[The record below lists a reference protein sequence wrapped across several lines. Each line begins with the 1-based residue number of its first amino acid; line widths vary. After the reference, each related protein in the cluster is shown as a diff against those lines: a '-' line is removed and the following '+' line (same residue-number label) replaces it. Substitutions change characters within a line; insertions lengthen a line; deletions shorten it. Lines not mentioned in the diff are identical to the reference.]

1 MISRLLRAGVLA
13 VLCVAALPE
22 IASAQRAYDGNW
34 SVLIVTQ
41 QGNCD
46 RAYRYGVSIR
56 SGSVNYDGGVVNF
69 TGRVAANGAVRCA
82 SPPAA
87 PLPTVRDGSTV
98 TRARDAGPASP
109 AAAAVPAIG
118 PPNGADSALSKFGN
132 ITAGNR
138 PIAGIRPCLFSQTQ
152 LRRPRTSGHA
162 TMVRILTRNRKR

>member
-69 TGRVAANGAVRCA
+69 TGRVAANGAV
-82 SPPAA
+82 
-87 PLPTVRDGSTV
+87 TVRVSSGS
-98 TRARDAGPASP
+98 
-109 AAAAVPAIG
+109 AVA
-118 PPNGADSALSKFGN
+118 NGTGRLNRTEGQGRWGGQSSGSRCSGYW
-132 ITAGNR
+132 TAE
-138 PIAGIRPCLFSQTQ
+138 
-152 LRRPRTSGHA
+152 RR
-162 TMVRILTRNRKR
+162 

>member
-56 SGSVNYDGGVVNF
+56 GGGVYYDGGVVNF
-69 TGRVAANGAVRCA
+69 TGRVAANG
-82 SPPAA
+82 
-87 PLPTVRDGSTV
+87 TVRVRVSSGSAFADGTG
-98 TRARDAGPASP
+98 RLNRNEGQGRWAGQSS
-109 AAAAVPAIG
+109 G
-118 PPNGADSALSKFGN
+118 SRCSGYW
-132 ITAGNR
+132 TAE
-138 PIAGIRPCLFSQTQ
+138 
-152 LRRPRTSGHA
+152 RR
-162 TMVRILTRNRKR
+162 

>member
-56 SGSVNYDGGVVNF
+56 GGSVNYDGGVVNF
-69 TGRVAANGAVRCA
+69 TGRVAANG
-82 SPPAA
+82 
-87 PLPTVRDGSTV
+87 TVRVRVSSGSAFADGTG
-98 TRARDAGPASP
+98 RLNRNEGQGRWAGHSS
-109 AAAAVPAIG
+109 G
-118 PPNGADSALSKFGN
+118 SRCSGYW
-132 ITAGNR
+132 TAE
-138 PIAGIRPCLFSQTQ
+138 
-152 LRRPRTSGHA
+152 RR
-162 TMVRILTRNRKR
+162 